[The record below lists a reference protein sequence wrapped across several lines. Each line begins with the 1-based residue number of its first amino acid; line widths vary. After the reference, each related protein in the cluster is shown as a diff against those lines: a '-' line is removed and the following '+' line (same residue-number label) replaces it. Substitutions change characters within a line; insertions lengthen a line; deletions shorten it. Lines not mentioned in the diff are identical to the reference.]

1 MIWIM
6 IFLSYVTDWKDV
18 SLTVGQ
24 GGGVKRERGGCCSV
38 IGRAKLAV
46 TEIIVKGWARRMFLK
61 RQLMLRFD
69 SNKSIVL

>member
-1 MIWIM
+1 MNNDFFILCHRLKRRKFNSWA
-6 IFLSYVTDWKDV
+6 
-18 SLTVGQ
+18 
-24 GGGVKRERGGCCSV
+24 GGGGKRERGGCCSV

>member
-6 IFLSYVTDWKDV
+6 ICLSYVTDWKDL

-24 GGGVKRERGGCCSV
+24 GREAWEGGYYSV
-38 IGRAKLAV
+38 IDGAKLAV
-46 TEIIVKGWARRMFLK
+46 IEIIVKGWARRMFLK
-61 RQLMLRFD
+61 RKLMLRFD